1 MTPEGKIHARIE
13 QNSQSWLEL
22 MNRSDYLNS
31 LDPTDLKIL
40 LELIR
45 DPRVQIGELSDS
57 LGIARNT
64 AQSRIRRMLR
74 SGLLHHG
81 GREIDLEA
89 VGYDVVAFVT
99 IEVSHRELDG
109 VVGALRLI
117 PQVLEV
123 HEISGRGDVWCRVV
137 ATDTHN
143 LQAALRS
150 ILRIKGV
157 IRTET
162 VLAQH
167 THIPY
172 RTEPLISRLVQGG
185 TQGAAQAAAMPNS
198 GVDAVRPGGNVPSN
212 RPPRA

>member
-1 MTPEGKIHARIE
+1 MVLITE
-13 QNSQSWLEL
+13 
-22 MNRSDYLNS
+22 SDSLNN

-45 DPRVQIGELSDS
+45 DPRVQIGELSES

-64 AQSRIRRMLR
+64 AQSRVRRMLR
-74 SGLLHHG
+74 AGILHDG
-81 GREIDLEA
+81 GREIDLGA

-99 IEVSHRELDG
+99 IEVTHRELDG
-109 VVGALRLI
+109 VVGALRLL

-143 LQAALRS
+143 LQAALRQV
-150 ILRIKGV
+150 LRIKGV

-162 VLAQH
+162 VLALH

-172 RTEPLISRLVQGG
+172 RTEPLISRLA
-185 TQGAAQAAAMPNS
+185 QGAGSQPT
-198 GVDAVRPGGNVPSN
+198 RPH
-212 RPPRA
+212 

>member
-1 MTPEGKIHARIE
+1 
-13 QNSQSWLEL
+13 
-22 MNRSDYLNS
+22 MNN
-31 LDPTDLKIL
+31 LDPTDLRIL

-45 DPRVQIGELSDS
+45 DPRIQIGDLATA

-64 AQSRIRRMLR
+64 AQARFRRLLR
-74 SGLLHHG
+74 SGILHEG
-81 GREIDLEA
+81 GREIDLAA

-99 IEVSHRELDG
+99 IEVTHRELDG

-143 LQAALRS
+143 LQSALRS
-150 ILRIKGV
+150 VLRIKGV

-162 VLAQH
+162 VLALH

-172 RTEPLISRLVQGG
+172 RTEPLISRLVQ
-185 TQGAAQAAAMPNS
+185 
-198 GVDAVRPGGNVPSN
+198 PG
-212 RPPRA
+212 

>member
-1 MTPEGKIHARIE
+1 ME
-13 QNSQSWLEL
+13 
-22 MNRSDYLNS
+22 SDHLNS
-31 LDPTDLKIL
+31 LDATDLKIL

-45 DPRVQIGELSDS
+45 DPRIQIGELSDS
-57 LGIARNT
+57 LGVARNT
-64 AQSRIRRMLR
+64 AQSRVRRLLRAGVLR
-74 SGLLHHG
+74 SG
-81 GREIDLEA
+81 GREVDLEA

-109 VVGALRLI
+109 VVAALRLI

-143 LQAALRS
+143 LQAALRQV
-150 ILRIKGV
+150 LRIKGV

-162 VLAQH
+162 VLALH

-172 RTEPLISRLVQGG
+172 RTEPLISGLAKASTAGQHVR
-185 TQGAAQAAAMPNS
+185 AKPSHS
-198 GVDAVRPGGNVPSN
+198 GSEEADG
-212 RPPRA
+212 

>member
-1 MTPEGKIHARIE
+1 
-13 QNSQSWLEL
+13 
-22 MNRSDYLNS
+22 MNRSDVLNI

-45 DPRVQIGELSDS
+45 DPRVQIGELSEK

-64 AQSRIRRMLR
+64 AQSRVRRMLR
-74 SGLLHHG
+74 SGILHDG

-99 IEVSHRELDG
+99 IEVTHRELDG
-109 VVGALRLI
+109 VIAALRLI

-137 ATDTHN
+137 ATDTQN
-143 LQAALRS
+143 LQTALRS

-162 VLAQH
+162 VLALH

-172 RTEPLISRLVQGG
+172 RTEPLISRLVQSAGVQSSGG
-185 TQGAAQAAAMPNS
+185 QPAPASAPS
-198 GVDAVRPGGNVPSN
+198 RPE
-212 RPPRA
+212 

>member
-1 MTPEGKIHARIE
+1 ME
-13 QNSQSWLEL
+13 
-22 MNRSDYLNS
+22 SDHLNQ

-45 DPRVQIGELSDS
+45 DPRIQIAELSDA
-57 LGIARNT
+57 LGVARNT
-64 AQSRIRRMLR
+64 AQSRVRRLLR
-74 SGLLHHG
+74 AGVLRAG
-81 GREIDLEA
+81 GREVDLDA

-123 HEISGRGDVWCRVV
+123 HEISGRGDVWCRMV

-143 LQAALRS
+143 LQAALRQV
-150 ILRIKGV
+150 LRIKGV

-162 VLAQH
+162 VLALH

-172 RTEPLISRLVQGG
+172 RTEPLISGLAKASTAGQH
-185 TQGAAQAAAMPNS
+185 
-198 GVDAVRPGGNVPSN
+198 VPVK
-212 RPPRA
+212 PPRTAGAGTDS

>member
-1 MTPEGKIHARIE
+1 MTI
-13 QNSQSWLEL
+13 
-22 MNRSDYLNS
+22 LNK

-40 LELIR
+40 LALIR
-45 DPRVQIGELSDS
+45 DPRVQIGEISEA

-64 AQSRIRRMLR
+64 AQSRVRRLLR
-74 SGLLHHG
+74 AGVLRPG
-81 GREIDLEA
+81 GREVDLEA

-109 VVGALRLI
+109 VVAALRLI

-143 LQAALRS
+143 LQASLRQV
-150 ILRIKGV
+150 LRIKGV

-162 VLAQH
+162 VLALH

-172 RTEPLISRLVQGG
+172 RTEPLISGLSS
-185 TQGAAQAAAMPNS
+185 GAASAARIS
-198 GVDAVRPGGNVPSN
+198 
-212 RPPRA
+212 

>member
-1 MTPEGKIHARIE
+1 
-13 QNSQSWLEL
+13 
-22 MNRSDYLNS
+22 MNRSDDLNT

-45 DPRVQIGELSDS
+45 DPRVQIGELSEK

-64 AQSRIRRMLR
+64 AQSRVRRMLR
-74 SGLLHHG
+74 SGILHDG

-99 IEVSHRELDG
+99 IEVTHRELDG
-109 VVGALRLI
+109 VIAALRLI

-143 LQAALRS
+143 LQGALRS

-162 VLAQH
+162 VLALH

-172 RTEPLISRLVQGG
+172 RTEPLISRLVQSSTVQSSTVQSSTG
-185 TQGAAQAAAMPNS
+185 QPPAAQPSTAQATR
-198 GVDAVRPGGNVPSN
+198 RPE
-212 RPPRA
+212 

>member
-1 MTPEGKIHARIE
+1 MTVTIE
-13 QNSQSWLEL
+13 QDYQNVLARVTE
-22 MNRSDYLNS
+22 SDHLNN
-31 LDPTDLKIL
+31 LDPTDLRIL

-45 DPRVQIGELSDS
+45 DPRIQIGELSDS
-57 LGIARNT
+57 LGVARNT
-64 AQSRIRRMLR
+64 AQSRVRRLLRAGVLR
-74 SGLLHHG
+74 SG
-81 GREIDLEA
+81 GREVDLEA

-109 VVGALRLI
+109 VVAALRLI

-143 LQAALRS
+143 LQAALRQV
-150 ILRIKGV
+150 LRIKGV

-162 VLAQH
+162 VLALH

-172 RTEPLISRLVQGG
+172 RTEPLISGLAKASTAGHH
-185 TQGAAQAAAMPNS
+185 
-198 GVDAVRPGGNVPSN
+198 VPARS
-212 RPPRA
+212 PRAGADRADG

>member
-1 MTPEGKIHARIE
+1 MGQECSCQLIFVERLSKTINFLSVEVR
-13 QNSQSWLEL
+13 
-22 MNRSDYLNS
+22 RSDDVNN
-31 LDPTDLKIL
+31 LDPTDLRIL
-40 LELIR
+40 LELVR
-45 DPRVQIGELSDS
+45 EPRIQIGELSDR

-64 AQSRIRRMLR
+64 AQSRVRRMLR
-74 SGLLHHG
+74 SGILHDG

-99 IEVSHRELDG
+99 IEVTHRELDG
-109 VVGALRLI
+109 VVGALRLL

-150 ILRIKGV
+150 ILRIRGV

-162 VLAQH
+162 VLALH

-172 RTEPLISRLVQGG
+172 RTEPLISRLVQGASA
-185 TQGAAQAAAMPNS
+185 QGAPVQGS
-198 GVDAVRPGGNVPSN
+198 RPAG
-212 RPPRA
+212 

>member
-1 MTPEGKIHARIE
+1 
-13 QNSQSWLEL
+13 
-22 MNRSDYLNS
+22 MNK

-40 LELIR
+40 LALIR
-45 DPRVQIGELSDS
+45 DPRIQIGELSEA

-64 AQSRIRRMLR
+64 AQSRVRRLLR
-74 SGLLHHG
+74 AGVLRPG
-81 GREIDLEA
+81 GREVDLEA

-109 VVGALRLI
+109 VVAALRLI

-143 LQAALRS
+143 LQSSLRQV
-150 ILRIKGV
+150 LRIKGV

-162 VLAQH
+162 VLALH

-172 RTEPLISRLVQGG
+172 RTEPLISGLSS
-185 TQGAAQAAAMPNS
+185 AAAPAARIS
-198 GVDAVRPGGNVPSN
+198 
-212 RPPRA
+212 

>member
-1 MTPEGKIHARIE
+1 MWWKVTI
-13 QNSQSWLEL
+13 
-22 MNRSDYLNS
+22 MNK

-40 LELIR
+40 LALIK
-45 DPRVQIGELSDS
+45 DPRVQIGELSES

-64 AQSRIRRMLR
+64 AQSRVRRMLR
-74 SGLLHHG
+74 AGVLRPG
-81 GREIDLEA
+81 GREVDLDA

-109 VVGALRLI
+109 VVAALRLI

-137 ATDTHN
+137 ATDTQN

-162 VLAQH
+162 VLALH

-172 RTEPLISRLVQGG
+172 RTEPLISRLVQSA
-185 TQGAAQAAAMPNS
+185 GAQSAPAPAPL
-198 GVDAVRPGGNVPSN
+198 RPE
-212 RPPRA
+212 

>member
-1 MTPEGKIHARIE
+1 MAE
-13 QNSQSWLEL
+13 
-22 MNRSDYLNS
+22 SDSLNN

-45 DPRVQIGELSDS
+45 DPRVQIGELSDA

-64 AQSRIRRMLR
+64 AQSRIRRLLR
-74 SGLLHHG
+74 TGVLHDG

-99 IEVSHRELDG
+99 IEVTHRELDG
-109 VVGALRLI
+109 VVGALRLL

-143 LQAALRS
+143 LQAALRQ

-162 VLAQH
+162 VLALH

-172 RTEPLISRLVQGG
+172 RTEPLISRLAQGG
-185 TQGAAQAAAMPNS
+185 PAQS
-198 GVDAVRPGGNVPSN
+198 TRAVRASSASRGQPTD
-212 RPPRA
+212 

>member
-1 MTPEGKIHARIE
+1 MAE
-13 QNSQSWLEL
+13 
-22 MNRSDYLNS
+22 SDSLNN

-64 AQSRIRRMLR
+64 AQSRVRRLLR
-74 SGLLHHG
+74 AGVLHDG

-99 IEVSHRELDG
+99 IEVTHRELDG
-109 VVGALRLI
+109 VVAALRLL

-143 LQAALRS
+143 LQAALRQ

-162 VLAQH
+162 VLALH

-172 RTEPLISRLVQGG
+172 RTEPLISRLA
-185 TQGAAQAAAMPNS
+185 QGAPGQATRAARASAASREEPS
-198 GVDAVRPGGNVPSN
+198 G
-212 RPPRA
+212 

>member
-1 MTPEGKIHARIE
+1 
-13 QNSQSWLEL
+13 
-22 MNRSDYLNS
+22 MNRSDDLNS
-31 LDPTDLKIL
+31 LDPTDLRIL
-40 LELIR
+40 LELVK
-45 DPRVQIGELSDS
+45 DPRVQIGELSDA

-64 AQSRIRRMLR
+64 AQTRVRRMLR
-74 SGLLHHG
+74 SGILHDG

-99 IEVSHRELDG
+99 IEVNHRELDG
-109 VVGALRLI
+109 VVAALRLI

-123 HEISGRGDVWCRVV
+123 HEISGRGDVWCRLV

-143 LQAALRS
+143 LQTALRS

-162 VLAQH
+162 VLALH

-172 RTEPLISRLVQGG
+172 RTEPLISRLA
-185 TQGAAQAAAMPNS
+185 QGAAGTAARPARRAVAA
-198 GVDAVRPGGNVPSN
+198 GDGTDAG
-212 RPPRA
+212 